1 MTILPTNRF
10 VKCAFYTPIGATN
23 VRLHGTEI
31 VGDWKQKASDYSGER
46 GLTLAQRFAVLASDA
61 ESILKF
67 TQRWGPLLGNP
78 YDGRDGF
85 RFNVESWRQSQI
97 EFMKLWR
104 SVRRT
109 GASPWESGERI
120 WVEFRPKA
128 VILRCPDLFT
138 FMVFEL
144 LSNAKALRVCER
156 PSCPHPYFLAQHG
169 KERYCSTECAKW
181 AQSEWKKR
189 WHDQQRQKRIKGEP
203 DGTEK
208 TR

>member
-23 VRLHGTEI
+23 VRLHGPEI
-31 VGDWKQKASDYSGER
+31 IGDWKQKASDYYGER
-46 GLTLAQRFAVLASDA
+46 GLTLAQRFAVLPCDA

-67 TQRWGPLLGNP
+67 TQRWGPLFGSP

-85 RFNVESWRQSQI
+85 CFRIESWRQSQI

-104 SVRRT
+104 GVRRT
-109 GASPWESGERI
+109 GASPWESNEQT

-169 KERYCSTECAKW
+169 KERYCSTECANW

-189 WHDQQRQKRIKGEP
+189 WHDQQRQKRTKGETN
-203 DGTEK
+203 GTQK
-208 TR
+208 AR